1 MNEDNDFNE
10 SLETE
15 PAVEAK
21 KGAPES
27 DGLSGSTNDTEAI
40 GEEILNAAANQAK
53 MSKGGRQKDKA
64 KIAELEAKIAELTSD
79 LQRTRADFE
88 NFRRQAD
95 LQREQYGKT
104 MEEKTIKKI
113 LPIIDDFE
121 RASVSAPE
129 AMAPLAKGF
138 EKTMATL
145 GLIRMDT
152 AIGAEFDPELHFA
165 TSVEGD
171 GDTETIAE
179 TLQPGY
185 YYGGEVI
192 RPALVKVNKQ

>member
-104 MEEKTIKKI
+104 MEENPYVFEDSHLTTEDAQGVSVIYLLEDGRLAIEMTVAAMDGVKI
-113 LPIIDDFE
+113 GMLCD
-121 RASVSAPE
+121 RVKA
-129 AMAPLAKGF
+129 
-138 EKTMATL
+138 
-145 GLIRMDT
+145 
-152 AIGAEFDPELHFA
+152 AE
-165 TSVEGD
+165 
-171 GDTETIAE
+171 
-179 TLQPGY
+179 
-185 YYGGEVI
+185 
-192 RPALVKVNKQ
+192 